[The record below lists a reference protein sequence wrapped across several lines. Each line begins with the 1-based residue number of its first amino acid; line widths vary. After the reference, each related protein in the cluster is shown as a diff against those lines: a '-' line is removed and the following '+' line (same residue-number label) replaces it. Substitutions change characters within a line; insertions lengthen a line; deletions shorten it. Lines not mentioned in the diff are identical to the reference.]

1 MHARTCFVLSP
12 ENPKMSGTYVC
23 TGKEEGSVG
32 AASPPAGGRGEDLLS
47 CGDVESN
54 PGPEG
59 PGERDPGDG
68 MQLDGALPRE
78 PNGVGPGPIRTRTR
92 VQNRGMVVHQVE
104 TLMATSTDAIGNLE
118 HPALLQESMDLA
130 HQDVRSGPPIAAPP
144 WGGSFG
150 RPKKATGVPCDM
162 QSLLRSRI
170 FTVKHVPAG
179 SQAKVSA
186 ALAGIIAAYCADPC
200 EAHLFGMMAFPKLV
214 LRTAPAKGSRGPE
227 HLRTVLEHRLQLF
240 CDGGYQT
247 LWDHALRDNC
257 NALNF
262 NAATAR
268 AVKRQRTGGGEQ
280 VSDRTLDRV
289 RELVAEGASKKALQL
304 LTSTGIHDSSDPLVI
319 QQLRKLHPP
328 QEGELPLYAPGEA
341 TVWEARSAETFWG
354 PLVRES
360 ILHFSQSQGAGSV
373 GSAPEPLA
381 RCREAAGS
389 RKCAGHRLG
398 IPGGVVDTGSAA

>member
-12 ENPKMSGTYVC
+12 EKPKTSGTCVR
-23 TGKEEGSVG
+23 TRMEKGSVG
-32 AASPPAGGRGEDLLS
+32 DVSPPTCGRGEDLLS

-59 PGERDPGDG
+59 PGERDPGEG

-78 PNGVGPGPIRTRTR
+78 PGGVGPGPIRTRAR
-92 VQNRGMVVHQVE
+92 VPNRGVVVHQVE
-104 TLMATSTDAIGNLE
+104 ALMAASTDAMGNFE

-130 HQDVRSGPPIAAPP
+130 HQDVRSGPPTATQP
-144 WGGSFG
+144 WGGNFG

-179 SQAKVSA
+179 SQSKVSA
-186 ALAGIIAAYCADPC
+186 ALAGIISPYCADPC

-227 HLRTVLEHRLQLF
+227 HLLTVLEHRLQLF

-247 LWDHALRDNC
+247 LWDHALRDNS

-262 NAATAR
+262 NSTTTR
-268 AVKRQRTGGGEQ
+268 AVKRQRTGGGER
-280 VSDRTLDRV
+280 VPDRTLDRV
-289 RELVAEGASKKALQL
+289 RELVADGASKRHYSFTRW
-304 LTSTGIHDSSDPLVI
+304 LTD
-319 QQLRKLHPP
+319 
-328 QEGELPLYAPGEA
+328 
-341 TVWEARSAETFWG
+341 
-354 PLVRES
+354 
-360 ILHFSQSQGAGSV
+360 AGDYR
-373 GSAPEPLA
+373 P
-381 RCREAAGS
+381 
-389 RKCAGHRLG
+389 
-398 IPGGVVDTGSAA
+398 I